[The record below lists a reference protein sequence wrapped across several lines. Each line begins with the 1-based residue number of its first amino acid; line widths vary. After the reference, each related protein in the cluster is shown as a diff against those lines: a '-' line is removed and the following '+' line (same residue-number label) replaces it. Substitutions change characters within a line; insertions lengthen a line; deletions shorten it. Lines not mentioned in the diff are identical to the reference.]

1 MTAIHRLRV
10 GSSGYPG
17 GPGVNTF
24 YGLDGGVLLAEVQA
38 LYIEVAPVVPS
49 DVTFSFEA
57 AGDIIEDTTG
67 VITGSWTGAV
77 YAPIPGSAAG
87 AYAAPVGLLFRWK
100 TGTIA
105 DGKRVRG
112 RTFIVPTIGSI
123 FNTSGQVAPATVA
136 AFDTALAA
144 FVASNAGNFVV
155 WHRPYAGRL
164 ATAKLKARAAHP
176 GSHAVVTGSGTS
188 TKAVVLRS
196 RRD

>member
-1 MTAIHRLRV
+1 V
-10 GSSGYPG
+10 S
-17 GPGVNTF
+17 TF

-38 LYIEVAPVVPS
+38 LYVKVAPTTPV
-49 DVTFSFEA
+49 DVTFSFPS

-67 VITGSWTGAV
+67 VITGSWAGAV

-87 AYAAPVGLLFRWK
+87 TYAAPVGLLFRWT

-112 RTFIVPTIGSI
+112 RTFIVPSIGNI
-123 FNTSGQVAPATVA
+123 FSASGQVDPAVVS
-136 AFDTALAA
+136 AFDAALAA
-144 FVASNAGNFVV
+144 FVVANAANFVV

-164 ATAKLKARAAHP
+164 ATAKLKARVAHP